1 MKREGTLCAGASI
14 PILSSGRSRY
24 GDLTKDVLKEMLR
37 GFRPK
42 SIFFLENQS
51 VGKDGDHQEL
61 DIVGQHILSLPKG
74 GECLTG
80 TH

>member
-1 MKREGTLCAGASI
+1 
-14 PILSSGRSRY
+14 
-24 GDLTKDVLKEMLR
+24 LTKDVLKEMLW

-42 SIFFLENQS
+42 SIFFPENQS

-61 DIVGQHILSLPKG
+61 DIVGQHILSLPES